1 MSTAKSNGVVTVQ
14 PYLFFLGRCEEAIEF
29 YRKAVG
35 AEVEMLMRFKDC
47 PETPK
52 EGCGNIPGDR
62 VMHASLKIGKASVL
76 VSDGHS
82 EGKPNFQGF
91 SLSLTTENEA
101 EAEKAFGAL
110 SAGGKVEMPLTKTFF
125 TPKFGMLEDKFGVG
139 WMIYVAPK
147 G

>member
-1 MSTAKSNGVVTVQ
+1 MSTAKSNGIVTVQ
-14 PYLFFLGRCEEAIEF
+14 PYLFFNGRCEEAVEF

-35 AEVEMLMRFKDC
+35 AQVEMLMHFKDN
-47 PETPK
+47 PEPPK
-52 EGCGNIPGDR
+52 EDCANIPGDR
-62 VMHASLKIGKASVL
+62 VMHGSLRIGNASVL
-76 VSDGHS
+76 VSDGRC

-110 SAGGKVEMPLTKTFF
+110 SAGGQVEMPLTKTFF